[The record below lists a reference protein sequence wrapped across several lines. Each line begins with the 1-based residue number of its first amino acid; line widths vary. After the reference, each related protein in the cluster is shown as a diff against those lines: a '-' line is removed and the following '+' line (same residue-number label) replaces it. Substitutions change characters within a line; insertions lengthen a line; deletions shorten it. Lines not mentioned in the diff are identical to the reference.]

1 MEDILDEK
9 ALRELMWMKWLL
21 VGVILALVVPMAI
34 SAWFMFGA
42 FSEISS
48 YSAKCSP
55 SESERPFKDQVSDLL
70 LAGKEQE
77 VLKLAAAREPKYPKD
92 PDVHYFRGRAYFQ
105 AGDYKRA
112 IEAFSVAETIAPG
125 WREQYTGPYI
135 QEAKSRLAGAS
146 STSANAQPTGG
157 AFDSNEMY
165 ERQVRKATEQ
175 QQRMDQLL
183 TVQEQQAKRF
193 GAILDRW
200 EKQPSP
206 RAP

>member
-1 MEDILDEK
+1 
-9 ALRELMWMKWLL
+9 MKWLL

-48 YSAKCSP
+48 YSSKCSP

-70 LAGKEQE
+70 LSGKEQE
-77 VLKLAAAREPKYPKD
+77 VLKLAAAREPRYSKD
-92 PDVHYFRGRAYFQ
+92 PDVYYFRGRAYFQ
-105 AGDYKRA
+105 TGEYKKA
-112 IEAFSVAETIAPG
+112 IEALSVAESIAPG
-125 WREQYTGPYI
+125 WREHYTGPYI
-135 QEAKSRLAGAS
+135 REAKSRLANS
-146 STSANAQPTGG
+146 SSSSANSQPTGSTL
-157 AFDSNEMY
+157 DQNEMY